1 MTFSESELT
10 QLQILLDRVGS
21 IDLKYQESRQKNKF
35 NIFNLIAKKFDEVNL
50 HSRFI
55 YELLNPKGSHGY
67 KTCFLEKL
75 LFHLQISDFQMEG
88 VQVYREYR
96 NIDLLI
102 KNNKQAI
109 VIENKLWAVDQQEQL
124 QRYYELLKQ
133 EGYQDIRIFYLSID
147 GKEPS
152 DHSIGTLNLLP
163 NWNSIYS
170 PISYDY
176 DISQWIE
183 SCIKEA
189 YNMPTLRETLVQ
201 YKSLI
206 NEIAGKTMNREEMVE
221 MVDFIS
227 KGDNAFQA
235 KKVKEN
241 WVHVRWYT
249 EWYFWQDLEKVIKVE
264 YPILDL
270 QKYSSDKL
278 DDLIHGSRNR
288 SPWYGLMFKIGEY
301 LGDDACLFI
310 ERGND
315 DIYYG
320 LTMVRDNSKEHNKEP
335 KFAELASKIEAISEW
350 GCEDHWIGGNYFHPE
365 INFNS
370 FSNHTTLKLL
380 NDDFRNNYI
389 NKLWPTIKE
398 FVAKAKTIIANI
410 EIA

>member
-170 PISYDY
+170 P
-176 DISQWIE
+176 
-183 SCIKEA
+183 
-189 YNMPTLRETLVQ
+189 
-201 YKSLI
+201 
-206 NEIAGKTMNREEMVE
+206 
-221 MVDFIS
+221 
-227 KGDNAFQA
+227 
-235 KKVKEN
+235 
-241 WVHVRWYT
+241 
-249 EWYFWQDLEKVIKVE
+249 
-264 YPILDL
+264 
-270 QKYSSDKL
+270 
-278 DDLIHGSRNR
+278 
-288 SPWYGLMFKIGEY
+288 
-301 LGDDACLFI
+301 
-310 ERGND
+310 
-315 DIYYG
+315 
-320 LTMVRDNSKEHNKEP
+320 
-335 KFAELASKIEAISEW
+335 
-350 GCEDHWIGGNYFHPE
+350 
-365 INFNS
+365 
-370 FSNHTTLKLL
+370 
-380 NDDFRNNYI
+380 
-389 NKLWPTIKE
+389 
-398 FVAKAKTIIANI
+398 
-410 EIA
+410 